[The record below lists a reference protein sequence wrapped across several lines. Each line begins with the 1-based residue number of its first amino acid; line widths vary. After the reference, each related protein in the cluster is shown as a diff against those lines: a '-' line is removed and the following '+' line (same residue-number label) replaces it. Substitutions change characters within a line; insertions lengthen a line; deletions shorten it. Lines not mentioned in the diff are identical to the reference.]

1 MGMLVGCKFYLNGW
15 QLILMYCIKKL
26 IIVDTKVLRSGWP
39 VILSH
44 GCQIRCL
51 FEMGP
56 NKKYRIQKSALNIV
70 AFGRE

>member
-1 MGMLVGCKFYLNGW
+1 MF
-15 QLILMYCIKKL
+15 CIKKL
-26 IIVDTKVLRSGWP
+26 IIVDTKVLRSVWP

-56 NKKYRIQKSALNIV
+56 NRKDIGIQKSVLNIV
-70 AFGRE
+70 AFVRE